1 MNHNEVRR
9 RKEQK
14 KKDSLVQGSKP
25 MVYFK
30 LVIEILVIALVSTSA
45 YALYAGYEIIKG

>member
-1 MNHNEVRR
+1 MNHKEVKR

-14 KKDSLVQGSKP
+14 RKDSLMSGTKP
-25 MVYFK
+25 MMYFK
-30 LVIEILVIALVSTSA
+30 LAIEILVVSLVSTSA

>member
-30 LVIEILVIALVSTSA
+30 LVIEILIIALVSTSA